1 MTTTPKFDLDKE
13 LETCSTVADL
23 IGKNGLVQRLIAGM
37 IEKMLEKEMEGHLGH
52 EKHAALGNDKGNSR
66 NGVSKKTVKSSYG
79 PIELSTPRDRDGSFE
94 PQCVKKR
101 CRSLGDLDDR
111 ILSMYASGMSV
122 SDIQAH
128 LKEIYGHEF
137 AAGRISQ
144 ITDSVMEVAR
154 EWRTRPLEEV
164 YAIIYFDAIHF
175 KIKQDGRVVTKA
187 AYTVLGITLE
197 GHREVLGI
205 WIGEAESAK
214 FWLGVCTELQNRGVK
229 DILIACMDGL
239 KGLPD
244 AIEAVFPKTTVQL
257 CIVHMIRNSLKYIPY
272 KHFKEFTSDLK
283 AVYHA
288 NSEEH
293 GKEELEKLEGKWET
307 RYPMAIKPWK
317 VHWTNL
323 NAFFG
328 FPPAVRKIM
337 YTTNAV
343 EALHRQIRKT
353 TKTKGVFPTDD
364 SLVKMLYLTINRL
377 SQKWTKPRNGWKQI
391 LASLAITFGERV
403 TDHV

>member
-1 MTTTPKFDLDKE
+1 MTTVPKFDLDKE
-13 LETCSTVADL
+13 LENCSSVDDL
-23 IGKNGLVQRLIAGM
+23 IGKNGLVQRLIGGM
-37 IEKMLEKEMEGHLGH
+37 LDRILEKEMDTHLGY
-52 EKHAALGNDKGNSR
+52 EKHSIEGNGTGNSR
-66 NGVSKKTVKSSYG
+66 NGASKKTVKSSYG
-79 PIELSTPRDRDGSFE
+79 PIGLTAPRDRNGTFE

-101 CRSLGDLDDR
+101 RRSLGDLDDK
-111 ILSMYASGMSV
+111 ILSMYAFGMSV
-122 SDIQAH
+122 ADIQAH

-144 ITDSVMEVAR
+144 ITDLIMEVAQ
-154 EWRTRPLEEV
+154 EWRARPLEEV
-164 YAIIYFDAIHF
+164 YSIIYFDAIHF
-175 KIKQDGRVVTKA
+175 KVKQDGRVVTKA
-187 AYTVLGITLE
+187 AYTVLGISLE
-197 GHREVLGI
+197 RNREVLGI

-214 FWLGVCTELQNRGVK
+214 FWLGVCTELQNRGVQ

-257 CIVHMIRNSLKYIPY
+257 CIVHMIRNSLKYIPH
-272 KHFKEFTSDLK
+272 KHFKEFISDLK
-283 AVYHA
+283 AVYHS

-293 GKEELEKLEGKWET
+293 GKEQLEKLEEKWGQ
-307 RYPMAIKPWK
+307 RYSMAIKPWR
-317 VHWTNL
+317 VHWSNL
-323 NAFFG
+323 SAFFG

-377 SQKWTKPRNGWKQI
+377 SQKWTRPKNGWKQI
-391 LASLAITFGERV
+391 LASLAIAFGERV